1 MLRIFV
7 LLLLL
12 ANGLYFAWT
21 QGLMRELG
29 WGPVLPTEAH
39 RLAQQIKPGALT
51 ILSAEEARR
60 VEAVSV
66 APKAAPAECLEAGLF
81 DDKQS
86 AALRRTLEE
95 RWPSGSWSLQATE
108 LPARWI
114 VYMGKFASTDAA
126 SKKKA
131 ELKTRNV
138 AFESLRNPALE
149 PGIGLGG
156 HDSLDGANLALKEL
170 TLRGVRTARVV
181 QEKPAQHGETLR
193 LLAVDD
199 KLRSSLEELKGEL
212 AGKPLHPCVK

>member
-12 ANGLYFAWT
+12 ANGLYFTWT

-29 WGPVLPTEAH
+29 WGPVLPNEAQ
-39 RLAQQIKPGALT
+39 RLAQQLKPEALS
-51 ILSAEEARR
+51 ILSTEETRR
-60 VEAVSV
+60 VEAAAT

-81 DDKQS
+81 DDKQG
-86 AALRRTLEE
+86 AALRRTLEDH
-95 RWPSGSWSLQATE
+95 WPAGSWSLQATD

-114 VYMGKFASTDAA
+114 VYMGKFASMDAA

-131 ELKTRNV
+131 ELKSRNV
-138 AFESLRNPALE
+138 SFEPLRNQALE

-156 HDSLDGANLALKEL
+156 HDSADAANLALKEL

-181 QEKPAQHGETLR
+181 QEKPALHGETLR
-193 LLAVDD
+193 LPAVDE
-199 KLRSSLEELKGEL
+199 KQRSMLEELKGEL
-212 AGKPLHPCVK
+212 AGKALRACVK